1 MRDHLLDEWVDAGG
15 GTSSFFAAE
24 ADAFLDFL
32 GQRLPADSH
41 TNTICRLEQATLRAS
56 EGARQFVVPYAR
68 RLDGEHSV
76 IRTGPFASLVR
87 FLAEPRLLIRA
98 LNGDGPLPPV
108 GSASIFMLFA
118 PGLKGWCRM
127 ASGPETALW
136 KCAAATQ
143 RVSDLLAQGHRS
155 ETVAELVRAGA
166 LEITKAV

>member
-32 GQRLPADSH
+32 AQRLPADSH

-56 EGARQFVVPYAR
+56 EGARQFVIPDAR
-68 RLDGEHSV
+68 RLDGERSV

-98 LNGDGPLPPV
+98 LNGDGPPPV
-108 GSASIFMLFA
+108 GSATIFMLFA

-127 ASGPETALW
+127 ASAPETALW
-136 KCAAATQ
+136 QCASATL
-143 RVSDLLAQGHRS
+143 RVSDLLAQGHRR
-155 ETVAELVRAGA
+155 ETVAELTLAGA
-166 LEITKAV
+166 LEIKEAVQ